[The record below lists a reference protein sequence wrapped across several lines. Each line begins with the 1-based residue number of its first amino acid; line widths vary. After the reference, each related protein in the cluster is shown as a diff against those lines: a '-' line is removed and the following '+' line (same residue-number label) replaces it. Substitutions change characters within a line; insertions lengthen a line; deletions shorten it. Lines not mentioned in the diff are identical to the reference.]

1 MCSRTSRR
9 LSPSRLVWLAGL
21 LALAACS
28 GEDAARSFAVL
39 TPIDQ
44 EIQRYRA
51 KLERDPGLYPVR
63 AQLGG
68 VYLERARA
76 NGDWEDLSRAEEAL
90 LTSLRQQ
97 ETEEALRWLAAVRL
111 DQHRFD
117 EAAELARRALD
128 AWPRDG
134 IARAVLG
141 DALLAR
147 GEVEAALRAY
157 TMRRG
162 QEPDFYSLSGHAR
175 CLFETGD
182 VDGASAKLRE
192 ALAGLARERPTLLIR
207 KARAWCHLMLGSYLF
222 ETGEAQAALREYE
235 AALRLHRSSVD
246 IREHRAEWEVL
257 HGDPREAARRYEEIV
272 LDTPRPDVLVAF
284 GELLLRLGRE
294 QEGHRHLERAQ
305 RILRRRL
312 AAGDVSVRRALAL
325 LLLDHGGD
333 ASEALRLAR
342 ADLETRR
349 DALAYDTLAW
359 ALFRN
364 GRTDQARDAMRKALR
379 HGTRRRV
386 LGKHRAAMEKARN

>member
-21 LALAACS
+21 LTLAACS
-28 GEDAARSFAVL
+28 GEDAARSLTVL

-44 EIQRYRA
+44 EIHRYRA
-51 KLERDPGLYPVR
+51 KLERAPGLYPVR

-68 VYLERARA
+68 AYLERARA

-90 LTSLRQQ
+90 LTSLKQQ

-192 ALAGLARERPTLLIR
+192 ALAGLARERPTLLVR

-257 HGDPREAARRYEEIV
+257 HGDPKEAARRYEEIV
-272 LDTPRPDVLVAF
+272 HDTPRPDVLVAF

>member
-21 LALAACS
+21 LTLAACS
-28 GEDAARSFAVL
+28 GEDAARSLAVL

-44 EIQRYRA
+44 EIHRYRA
-51 KLERDPGLYPVR
+51 KLERAPGLYPVR

-68 VYLERARA
+68 AYLERARA
-76 NGDWEDLSRAEEAL
+76 NGDWEDHSRAEEAL
-90 LTSLRQQ
+90 LTSLKQQ

-192 ALAGLARERPTLLIR
+192 ALAGLARERPTLLVR

-246 IREHRAEWEVL
+246 IREHRAEWEAL
-257 HGDPREAARRYEEIV
+257 HGDLKEAARRYEEIV
-272 LDTPRPDVLVAF
+272 HDTPRPDVLVAF

-312 AAGDVSVRRALAL
+312 AAGDVSVRRTLAL
-325 LLLDHGGD
+325 LLLDNGGD
-333 ASEALRLAR
+333 AAEALRIAR

-359 ALFRN
+359 GAFRN
-364 GRTDQARDAMRKALR
+364 GRMDEARDAMQKALR
-379 HGTRRRV
+379 HGARWRV